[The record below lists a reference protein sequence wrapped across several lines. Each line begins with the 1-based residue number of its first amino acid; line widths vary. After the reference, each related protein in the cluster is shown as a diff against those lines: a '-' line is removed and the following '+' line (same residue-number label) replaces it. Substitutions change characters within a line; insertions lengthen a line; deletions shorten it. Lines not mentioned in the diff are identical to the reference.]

1 MATARLLPQE
11 EGVAPAQ
18 ARPPKRSRAPRR
30 SQSTA
35 SEARPLP
42 GGKAG
47 LSAELASPGVPL
59 RVARGSGA
67 AAASAGLVPSSC
79 LRVGLPRL
87 SLAAPSSAMSKP
99 PPKPVKPGKSSARCG
114 YGSPG
119 CGTRCRSSRGAP
131 SDSVCTAHQDVL
143 AVWWQ
148 HLGRGH
154 FLIFRRVAVKLGVLD
169 RQANGKCATAGWGL
183 RPPAAGLGL
192 ERDGDRRFPESFGE
206 RHWHCQPDSWAA
218 TLSASSFRKYRSVLH
233 ASVLLRVTRAN

>member
-1 MATARLLPQE
+1 MATGRLLPQE
-11 EGVAPAQ
+11 EGVAPAL
-18 ARPPKRSRAPRR
+18 RRSGSRTPRR
-30 SQSTA
+30 SQSAA

-67 AAASAGLVPSSC
+67 AAASAGLAPSSC

-119 CGTRCRSSRGAP
+119 CGTPCGSSRGAP
-131 SDSVCTAHQDVL
+131 SDSVCTARQDVL

-154 FLIFRRVAVKLGVLD
+154 FLIFRRVAVKLEFLTGRRTGSALRLGGVCTLQLRGSD
-169 RQANGKCATAGWGL
+169 WSGTGTRGFRRALESCTGTANRTAGL
-183 RPPAAGLGL
+183 QPSRLPALG
-192 ERDGDRRFPESFGE
+192 SI
-206 RHWHCQPDSWAA
+206 A
-218 TLSASSFRKYRSVLH
+218 LSCMQVFCLG
-233 ASVLLRVTRAN
+233 